1 MGVSV
6 YTIANERFFPG
17 LIGLVSSLR
26 VNGHVGPIVVLDSG
40 LTSAQVRTLS
50 TATTMIQSPHD
61 MSSFYL
67 KPYGPLEH
75 PDDVMLLIDADM
87 LCVRPL
93 DEIVERVRL
102 GSIVAVED
110 IGRPGYSDAI
120 WQQWQNRLQLGK
132 LEPGVYANGGFF
144 ALPKE
149 LGTAFFTTFAQ
160 CLDRVDPSETH
171 IDADGL
177 DVELPFF
184 WLDQDVANA
193 VLASSPFREHTV
205 ILPYHCAPHAPFLG
219 MKVAGNLSC
228 VDDKGN
234 RPVFLHHALQ
244 KPWLEPLPSNAY
256 TELLVAYIHH
266 PAAPAFDERE
276 LPLFLRSGRA
286 AACARTMRA
295 ARGQV
300 RARVRGK
307 LGLRPYLA
315 KNAKRMMQRGASSRA
330 A

>member
-1 MGVSV
+1 
-6 YTIANERFFPG
+6 
-17 LIGLVSSLR
+17 
-26 VNGHVGPIVVLDSG
+26 
-40 LTSAQVRTLS
+40 
-50 TATTMIQSPHD
+50 
-61 MSSFYL
+61 
-67 KPYGPLEH
+67 
-75 PDDVMLLIDADM
+75 MLLIDADM

-205 ILPYHCAPHAPFLG
+205 ILPYHCAPHAPFRG
-219 MKVAGNLSC
+219 MKVAGNFSC

-244 KPWLEPLPSNAY
+244 KPWLEPLPSNPY

-266 PAAPAFDERE
+266 PAAPAFDDRE

-286 AACARTMRA
+286 AALRSDDPSRTRT
-295 ARGQV
+295 GEGT
-300 RARVRGK
+300 RARKARVAAVPCKERKANDATRGVEPS
-307 LGLRPYLA
+307 GVIA
-315 KNAKRMMQRGASSRA
+315 RA
-330 A
+330 IRIDLEPRRLSAAT